1 MTFFTVPPT
10 TPTITDEAALIV
22 TQPASAMFV
31 CTAMAR
37 PRPSITWYRVRSNNS
52 RTNVTGTTETGVTIT
67 TVNGNMER
75 DIQSTLLFNL
85 TRPSF
90 TAMYVCV
97 ATNPAGSAETNASL
111 TVHGKKTDYSY
122 IIVMHPYLY
131 LQ

>member
-1 MTFFTVPPT
+1 MTFFTVPPA

-37 PRPSITWYRVRSNNS
+37 PRPSITWYRVGSNNS
-52 RTNVTGTTETGVTIT
+52 RTNLTGTTETGVTIT
-67 TVNGNMER
+67 TVNGNVER
-75 DIQSTLLFNL
+75 DIQSILLFNP
-85 TRPSF
+85 TQPSF
-90 TAMYVCV
+90 TAIYVCV
-97 ATNPAGSAETNASL
+97 ATNPVGSAETNISL